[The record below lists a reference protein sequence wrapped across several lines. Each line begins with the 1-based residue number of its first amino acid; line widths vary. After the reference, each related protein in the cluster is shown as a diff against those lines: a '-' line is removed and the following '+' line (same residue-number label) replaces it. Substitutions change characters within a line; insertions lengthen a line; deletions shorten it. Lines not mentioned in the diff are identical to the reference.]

1 MRIYNKY
8 IISLALASCLINT
21 MLAFSGQNDFGVYFT
36 VNIIAYLMITVLYV
50 YLNPR
55 ARRALDTIGI
65 VLFAGFMVI
74 VIFKVMEILSG
85 R

>member
-8 IISLALASCLINT
+8 IIYLALTSCLVNAL
-21 MLAFSGQNDFGVYFT
+21 LAFFGQDSLEIYFVINILVYL
-36 VNIIAYLMITVLYV
+36 VITLLYV

-55 ARRALDTIGI
+55 ARRALSSIGI

-74 VIFKVMEILSG
+74 VSLKVIEILTG
-85 R
+85 K